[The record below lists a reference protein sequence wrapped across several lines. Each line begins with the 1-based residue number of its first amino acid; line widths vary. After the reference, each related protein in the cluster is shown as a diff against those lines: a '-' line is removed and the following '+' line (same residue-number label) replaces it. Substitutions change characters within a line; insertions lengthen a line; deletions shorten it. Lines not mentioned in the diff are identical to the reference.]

1 MSRRAARTVAT
12 AAPRPSPRGLA
23 AAIAA
28 TLLAL
33 LPQAPLMAQSLLPLS
48 DYQVIIDRKPFGELA
63 QGKKAQDAE
72 AAQAAAQEAQA
83 AKEQEALAKQID
95 LVAVNITLRGTISV
109 GFVDKSVKPATSHYL
124 SIGETEAGFTVESAD
139 YVAETATISK
149 GGVKI
154 TLKLGSGIIAEGKA
168 DDEGSGS
175 AQTVGKADE
184 AKGDEAAKPR
194 IPTRVLRRPGMPG
207 AAGGYRNTVLE
218 RRRAENAA
226 AAEEEAQR
234 REDEVDRLRKAS
246 DSAAAKREHDM
257 NYKLLLEGK
266 EPISEIHLTPEEERE
281 LESKGLLAPREGE

>member
-33 LPQAPLMAQSLLPLS
+33 LPHAPLMAQSLLPLS

-72 AAQAAAQEAQA
+72 AAQAAAQEA
-83 AKEQEALAKQID
+83 LAKQID

-109 GFVDKSVKPATSHYL
+109 GFVDKSAKPATSHYL

-154 TLKLGSGIIAEGKA
+154 STTASNGVALAISSGTLSVSTTAA
-168 DDEGSGS
+168 STS
-175 AQTVGKADE
+175 
-184 AKGDEAAKPR
+184 AKGTVQLATTTEATTGTDSSKAVTPAGVK
-194 IPTRVLRRPGMPG
+194 
-207 AAGGYRNTVLE
+207 AALASYITY
-218 RRRAENAA
+218 
-226 AAEEEAQR
+226 EE
-234 REDEVDRLRKAS
+234 
-246 DSAAAKREHDM
+246 
-257 NYKLLLEGK
+257 
-266 EPISEIHLTPEEERE
+266 LT
-281 LESKGLLAPREGE
+281 